1 MSHIFTGFMFNMADS
16 PPTISVQIA
25 LETYSAITKYHAQ
38 KQHIKELRKCLHR
51 YSKKNWLF

>member
-1 MSHIFTGFMFNMADS
+1 MSHSFTGLMFNMADS

-38 KQHIKELRKCLHR
+38 KTTH
-51 YSKKNWLF
+51 